1 MYEKM
6 FTRIF
11 TFYLTYVIIQYYVKL
26 FYVIILFLNIIILFF
41 SYTIID
47 LTASNAIL
55 STLYESLLSKLQ
67 SHFSL
72 MNSK

>member
-1 MYEKM
+1 M